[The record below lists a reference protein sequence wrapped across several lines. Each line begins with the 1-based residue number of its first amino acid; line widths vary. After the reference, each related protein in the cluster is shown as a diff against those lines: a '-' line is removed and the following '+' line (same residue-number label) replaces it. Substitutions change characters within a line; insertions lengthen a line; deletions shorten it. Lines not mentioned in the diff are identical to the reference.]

1 MADNLAINHNRIRMN
16 KNKQSTDYL
25 PKNIQ
30 ITLISVLAA
39 AFAINTIYSI
49 LLLVR
54 VYADGLRPSQFTF
67 MTFSF
72 LLLPVVLFTTG
83 YLVANKGLSRLS
95 RLAYAAALTITGYF
109 LHSLVSVADRVLAL
123 HTTLYQNAPFL
134 NGGMI
139 ALPIVVTLFLY
150 VGLLLILHRQNTS
163 ADKMK
168 LLQYVIIPL
177 AFLAFAVN
185 SIFSIGELIMRH
197 IGSKNMMNLLVHPDL
212 IISTVLPLIYFVIA
226 YIITRGVS
234 GLSRLYTAIIYTTAG
249 ALATM
254 IILTVS
260 NYSLRTL
267 YVVLTSLTI
276 YVLLIL
282 LNNWTRVFGK
292 KRK

>member
-1 MADNLAINHNRIRMN
+1 MN

-30 ITLISVLAA
+30 ITLISALTA

-54 VYADGLRPSQFTF
+54 VYTDRLQPSQFTF

-72 LLLPVVLFTTG
+72 LLLPVVLFATG
-83 YLVANKGLSRLS
+83 HLVTSKGLSRLS

-109 LHSLVSVADRVLAL
+109 LFSLVSVADRVLAL

-139 ALPIVVTLFLY
+139 ALPIIVTLFLY
-150 VGLLLILHRQNTS
+150 AGLLLILHQQNKS
-163 ADKMK
+163 ADKIK
-168 LLQYVIIPL
+168 LLQCVMIPL

-185 SIFSIGELIMRH
+185 AIFSIGELIMRH
-197 IGSKNMMNLLVHPDL
+197 IGSKNIMNLLVHPDL
-212 IISTVLPLIYFVIA
+212 VISAVLPIVFFVIA
-226 YIITRGVS
+226 YIVTRS
-234 GLSRLYTAIIYTTAG
+234 ANRLSRLFTAIIYTTAG

-282 LNNWTRVFGK
+282 VNNWTRVFGT